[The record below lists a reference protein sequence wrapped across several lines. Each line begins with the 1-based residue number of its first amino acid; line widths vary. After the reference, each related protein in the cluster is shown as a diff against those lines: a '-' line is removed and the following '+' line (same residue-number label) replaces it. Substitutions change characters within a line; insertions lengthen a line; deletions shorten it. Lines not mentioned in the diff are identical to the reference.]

1 MNLIVF
7 TPATTKS
14 AIGRMAAMVTRALM
28 AQGCE
33 VTVVRTEAK
42 HLLSTEAHDFG
53 ARVLTWDDEAEV
65 GALIRH
71 ADAGIYQI
79 GNNFDFHAGAIHW
92 ISAFPGLV
100 CLHDFFLGHLFYGWA
115 QAHRAQAG
123 TVLQRWYGDEMAER
137 FFCFP
142 DGSSFIEGTRELM
155 PMTEWICSQA
165 DGVIT
170 HSQWGVDRILNSC
183 PGPIRVVPLA
193 YDAPAGMV
201 STKADLNIAVDDQ
214 ALHILTIGHVNP
226 NKRVESVIQAIG
238 RSPLLKKRVTYRLV
252 GAVQPEMKD
261 SLSTLADRLGV
272 NLMISGEVDEATL
285 AQAIIASDVISCLR
299 WPALEAASASAIE
312 AMLYG
317 KVVIVTDTGFY
328 TEIPD
333 SCAIKITLENEIDE
347 LQSTLEALIQNK
359 IDAKK
364 MKTEAQ
370 LWASK
375 TFTAENYSNM
385 LIGTVSQTFL
395 TAPAIRA
402 IGNLSRLLHQWSS
415 LDDLSLTE
423 EFIQPLHIFEMNGK
437 GNISS
442 NHQYNEAR

>member
-14 AIGRMAAMVTRALM
+14 AIGRMAAMVTRALI

-92 ISAFPGLV
+92 ISIFPGLV

-193 YDAPAGMV
+193 YDAPAGMA

-272 NLMISGEVDEATL
+272 NLMISGEVDETTL
-285 AQAIIASDVISCLR
+285 AQAIMASDVISCLR

-317 KVVIVTDTGFY
+317 KAVIVTDIGFY
-328 TEIPD
+328 AEIPD
-333 SCAIKITLENEIDE
+333 SCAIKIALNNELDE
-347 LQSTLEALIQNK
+347 LQSTLEALIHNK
-359 IDAKK
+359 MGAKK
-364 MKTEAQ
+364 MGIEAQ
-370 LWASK
+370 QWASK
-375 TFTAENYSNM
+375 TFTAKNYAER
-385 LIGTVSQTFL
+385 LIEAIYQTCRA
-395 TAPAIRA
+395 APAKK
-402 IGNLSRLLHQWSS
+402 G
-415 LDDLSLTE
+415 LDDLSQLMQHWFLSENLICTNE
-423 EFIQPLHIFEMNGK
+423 LIEPLRIFEGRDEH
-437 GNISS
+437 SS
-442 NHQYNEAR
+442 STNL